1 MSKQNYNA
9 KGVLKKSKCDEL
21 GNLDP
26 SRCFHK
32 PIPKNT
38 LCFSLRICQQEK
50 TAHKQTA
57 DQIALVAPDGDP

>member
-1 MSKQNYNA
+1 MSKQKIQRKKIKTPSQPWALHNA

-38 LCFSLRICQQEK
+38 LCFSLRICQQE
-50 TAHKQTA
+50 
-57 DQIALVAPDGDP
+57 